1 MSLKMAVIKKAPHV
15 FVRRLFLDFCAAITA
30 FRLFQ
35 NRRGHSLLNAP
46 LLVMFKMSAIFVSLN
61 SKK

>member
-1 MSLKMAVIKKAPHV
+1 MSLKMAVIKKAVIKKAPHI

-30 FRLFQ
+30 FQLFQ

-46 LLVMFKMSAIFVSLN
+46 LLQIEVLADVP
-61 SKK
+61 